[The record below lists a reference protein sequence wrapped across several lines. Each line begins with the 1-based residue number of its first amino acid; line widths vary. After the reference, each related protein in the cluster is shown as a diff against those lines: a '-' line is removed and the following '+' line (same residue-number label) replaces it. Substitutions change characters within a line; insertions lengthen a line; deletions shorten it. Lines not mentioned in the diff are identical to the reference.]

1 MKKFLFLIVGITILF
16 PIKIKA
22 ISTNATSSI
31 LMDIDTHRILYSNNI
46 HSQRS
51 VASISKIMTAILAIE
66 SEKLDDKVTIGDE
79 INKSYGSGIYIKKGE
94 ILTLRDL
101 VYGLMLRS
109 GNDAALSI
117 ANYVSKDTDSF
128 VKLMNEKAKELGM
141 TNTEFNNPSGLDEEK
156 GNYSTAYDMALLM
169 SYAYQ
174 NSEFK
179 KITGTK
185 KYTLKT
191 NKNTYVWNNKN
202 KLLNTY
208 KYTTGGKTGFTKIA
222 KRTLVTT
229 ASKDDMNLV
238 VVTLNDGNDWE
249 DHKKLFEYGFNN
261 YKKYQI
267 LDKNNFKVE
276 KDDYYKNNEL
286 YIKNNYSYP
295 IQSGEEQNILVKMEL
310 KKIRK
315 LKDNTN
321 VGKAIIY
328 LGDKKIHE
336 EKIYVKIK
344 KEKKESFF
352 TKFKKWL
359 GNLW

>member
-1 MKKFLFLIVGITILF
+1 MKKIFFLIVGIILF
-16 PIKIKA
+16 LPIKINA
-22 ISTNATSSI
+22 ISTSATSSI

-46 HSQRS
+46 HNKRS

-66 SEKLDDKVTIGDE
+66 SGKLDDKVIIGDE
-79 INKSYGSGIYIKKGE
+79 ISKAYGSGIYIKKGE
-94 ILTLRDL
+94 ELTLRDL

-156 GNYSTAYDMALLM
+156 GNYSTSYDMALLM

-202 KLLNTY
+202 KLLNSY
-208 KYTTGGKTGFTKIA
+208 KYTTGGKTGFTTIA

-229 ASKDDMNLV
+229 ASKDHMNLV

-249 DHKKLFEYGFNN
+249 DHKNLFEYGFNN
-261 YKKYQI
+261 YKKYKI

-276 KDDYYKNNEL
+276 EDSYYKNNKL

-315 LKDNTN
+315 LKNNMN

>member
-1 MKKFLFLIVGITILF
+1 MKKILLLIVGIIIIIPL
-16 PIKIKA
+16 KIKA
-22 ISTNATSSI
+22 ISTSATSSI
-31 LMDIDTHRILYSNNI
+31 LMEIDTHRILYSNNI
-46 HSQRS
+46 HNKRS

-66 SEKLDDKVTIGDE
+66 SGKLDDKVTIGDE
-79 INKSYGSGIYIKKGE
+79 INKAYGSGIYIKKGE

-109 GNDAALSI
+109 GNDAALAI

-128 VKLMNEKAKELGM
+128 VKLMNEKAKKIGM
-141 TNTEFNNPSGLDEEK
+141 TNTEFNNPSGLDEEE
-156 GNYSTAYDMALLM
+156 GNYSTAYDMAILM
-169 SYAYQ
+169 SYAYK
-174 NSEFK
+174 NEEFK

-185 KYTLKT
+185 KYSLKT
-191 NKNTYVWNNKN
+191 NKNTYIWHNKN
-202 KLLNTY
+202 KLLNSY
-208 KYTTGGKTGFTKIA
+208 KYTTGGKTGYTKIA

-229 ASKDDMNLV
+229 ASKNNMDLV

-249 DHKKLFEYGFNN
+249 DHKNLFEYGFNN
-261 YKKYQI
+261 YKNYQI

-276 KDDYYKNNEL
+276 EDNFYKKNKL
-286 YIKNNYSYP
+286 YIKNDYRYP
-295 IQSGEEQNILVKMEL
+295 IQNGEEQNILVKIEL

-315 LKDNTN
+315 IKNNMN

-336 EKIYVKIK
+336 EKIYIKIK
-344 KEKKESFF
+344 EEKKLSFWQ
-352 TKFKKWL
+352 KFKNWL